1 MVNTFVTSDDLRECA
16 RSLDYRRLGKQRVE
30 AYQIWRCLQGL
41 TKGWRNHPAVKAW
54 EGHRCALAMYT
65 NVMIDEWIARGYN
78 NTMQKLPHCK
88 NPRFPSWWGWE
99 PMIKSHQASLNRKDS
114 KFYSYE
120 VGDYKDHGYIWPS
133 KVPDE
138 YRWVDNPPLAVV
150 CAPIAV

>member
-1 MVNTFVTSDDLRECA
+1 
-16 RSLDYRRLGKQRVE
+16 
-30 AYQIWRCLQGL
+30 
-41 TKGWRNHPAVKAW
+41 
-54 EGHRCALAMYT
+54 
-65 NVMIDEWIARGYN
+65 MIDEWVARGYN

-114 KFYSYE
+114 SFYSFE

-138 YRWVDNPPLAVV
+138 YRWVDNPPLAEV
-150 CAPIAV
+150 CARIPV